1 MSMPIFRSRIEHL
14 PSYRRGDLSG
24 RLDFVVVFQTLEIE
38 RLSTEI
44 EALRVMLR
52 DAERQISNSL
62 SYEVQIRELT
72 ENCHQLEQQQGEYQH
87 QVEQMSLA
95 CNALYG

>member
-1 MSMPIFRSRIEHL
+1 MSVRLCRSRIEHL
-14 PSYRRGDLSG
+14 PSYQRRDLSG

-52 DAERQISNSL
+52 DAERQIRNSL
-62 SYEVQIRELT
+62 SY
-72 ENCHQLEQQQGEYQH
+72 
-87 QVEQMSLA
+87 
-95 CNALYG
+95 